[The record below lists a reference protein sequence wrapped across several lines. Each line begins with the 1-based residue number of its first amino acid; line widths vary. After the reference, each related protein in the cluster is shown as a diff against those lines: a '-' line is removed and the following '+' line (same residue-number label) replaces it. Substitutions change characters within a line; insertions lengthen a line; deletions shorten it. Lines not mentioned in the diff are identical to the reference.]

1 MVLRGGAGAVQTMT
15 IGKKKHRLPVTRTLV
30 SLPDPSTPV
39 FLVTGHSLSL
49 SLSFLRQ
56 DPVGSQSQ
64 VTSTPLHRPSI
75 PSVQRTAAPQVKA
88 ADDDSDSVAPHPR
101 AAARPDLLDSSSNY
115 LQTNTNDDN
124 PHTPDDDD

>member
-1 MVLRGGAGAVQTMT
+1 MT
-15 IGKKKHRLPVTRTLV
+15 ACPSQIPPPPSSSSQVTA
-30 SLPDPSTPV
+30 SLC
-39 FLVTGHSLSL
+39 LSL
-49 SLSFLRQ
+49 SSDKTPSVPNPRSPQPPSIGLRKSVPPSGHNSRSAHQ
-56 DPVGSQSQ
+56 PIAN
-64 VTSTPLHRPSI
+64 PARFPSI